1 MKNNTILVIGL
12 GAVLALG
19 SIGFNWVEVILPTA
33 EAHGVQAQLQSRFV
47 KIQNEVFNGQ
57 SFATGEQ
64 LCLEG
69 ELQSLVERDLRAW
82 VSIFSE
88 STNAEIDGRYNLEN
102 LLEMSL
108 TLKGTKLSHTK
119 YVQWL

>member
-88 STNAEIDGRYNLEN
+88 STNAGYDNIYDNFRWFTYIWLYCFISDEVVI
-102 LLEMSL
+102 
-108 TLKGTKLSHTK
+108 TL
-119 YVQWL
+119 

>member
-47 KIQNEVFNGQ
+47 KIQNEV
-57 SFATGEQ
+57 
-64 LCLEG
+64 
-69 ELQSLVERDLRAW
+69 
-82 VSIFSE
+82 I
-88 STNAEIDGRYNLEN
+88 
-102 LLEMSL
+102 
-108 TLKGTKLSHTK
+108 
-119 YVQWL
+119 

>member
-88 STNAEIDGRYNLEN
+88 STNAGNRWEIQSREPPGNGICG
-102 LLEMSL
+102 SL
-108 TLKGTKLSHTK
+108 
-119 YVQWL
+119 